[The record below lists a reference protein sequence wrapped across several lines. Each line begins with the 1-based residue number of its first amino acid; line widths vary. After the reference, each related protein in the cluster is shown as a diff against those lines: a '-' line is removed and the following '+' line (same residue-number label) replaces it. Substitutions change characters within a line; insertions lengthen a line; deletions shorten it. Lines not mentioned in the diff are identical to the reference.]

1 MKNDKGSESVDFIMQ
16 LKSLLQCYIT
26 YKRYY
31 MRKIFKSSY
40 KNTVA
45 VLNG

>member
-1 MKNDKGSESVDFIMQ
+1 MKNDKGSESVDF
-16 LKSLLQCYIT
+16 KSLLQCYIT

-31 MRKIFKSSY
+31 MRKILKSSY